1 MLNYHTDLCINQ
13 MSKYE
18 NIQSLI
24 KVIIDSLTDFNCMAK
39 FYKKIDKGNN
49 KC

>member
-1 MLNYHTDLCINQ
+1 

-18 NIQSLI
+18 YTI
-24 KVIIDSLTDFNCMAK
+24 KVMIDSLTDFNCMAK